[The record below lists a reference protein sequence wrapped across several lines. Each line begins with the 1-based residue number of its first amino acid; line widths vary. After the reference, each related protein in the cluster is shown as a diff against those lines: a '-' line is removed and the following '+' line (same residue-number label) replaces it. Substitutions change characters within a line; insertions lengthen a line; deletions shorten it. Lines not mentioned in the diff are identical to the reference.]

1 MTDTMMILVVF
12 VGMVV
17 SIWLSYLFFMRGN
30 TDAEKVAKL
39 LPAGFKPDWH
49 FRGGDTYVGFEGAT
63 NRLALVDWPHA
74 RVVALGEV
82 RSIERFDESIA
93 GLKHRWVVV
102 AVDDPKVPRYRLWF
116 RFNSAARD
124 QWLAKL
130 QALKKEK

>member
-1 MTDTMMILVVF
+1 MILVVF

-17 SIWLSYLFFMRGN
+17 SIWFSYLFFMRGN

-39 LPAGFKPDWH
+39 LPVGFKPDWH

-63 NRLALVDWPHA
+63 SRLVLVDWPHA

-102 AVDDPKVPRYRLWF
+102 AVDDPKTPRYRLWF

-124 QWLAKL
+124 EWLAKL